1 MFNSIS
7 CNSKKS
13 KFTAIV
19 MQLTRNLVSS
29 FCTFNV
35 SLQFFCWRGGGGGG
49 GGVGVGGVG
58 WVGGVIGVGLWRETS
73 NSSR

>member
-35 SLQFFCWRGGGGGG
+35 SLQFFCWGGGGRSGW
-49 GGVGVGGVG
+49 G
-58 WVGGVIGVGLWRETS
+58 WVGGWGYRGGVVERNFEL
-73 NSSR
+73 

>member
-7 CNSKKS
+7 CNSKQS
-13 KFTAIV
+13 KFTAIF

-35 SLQFFCWRGGGGGG
+35 SLQFFVGGGG
-49 GGVGVGGVG
+49 GVGGVG
-58 WVGGVIGVGLWRETS
+58 WVGEVTGWVNS

>member
-7 CNSKKS
+7 CNSKQS
-13 KFTAIV
+13 KFTAIF

-35 SLQFFCWRGGGGGG
+35 SLQFFVGGGGEWVGLGG
-49 GGVGVGGVG
+49 WVKLQGGVAEGEFE
-58 WVGGVIGVGLWRETS
+58 L
-73 NSSR
+73 